1 MTNIDQLN
9 YIKGEKMTLKQLE
22 KEILKV
28 IKNIAIPDYET
39 NEWKAYVKNL
49 FKQHK
54 EGKI

>member
-1 MTNIDQLN
+1 MTNINQLN
-9 YIKGEKMTLKQLE
+9 YTKGENMTLKQLE
-22 KEILKV
+22 KEMLKV

-39 NEWKAYVKNL
+39 NEWKAYVKKL